1 MKFLLA
7 SNSPRRRELLGEVI
21 PSFEVVPSRY
31 QEVGLLGEG
40 GSERALRFAVGKA
53 KEVFSRFPDA
63 AVLGADTVVEL
74 EGNILGKPKDRAEAY
89 AMLRALSGKTHSVLS
104 GVCLVTPEG
113 KRLGV
118 EEALVTFRSLSD
130 EEISAYIDTGSP
142 MDKAGAYGIQDSG
155 FVSECSGSY
164 SCVVGLP
171 LERVREYCKELHLC

>member
-1 MKFLLA
+1 MRFLLA
-7 SNSPRRRELLGEVI
+7 SNSPRRRELLKEVI
-21 PSFEVVPSRY
+21 AAFQVVPSRY
-31 QEVGLLGEG
+31 EEVGKAGEK
-40 GSERALRFAVGKA
+40 GSERCLRFAEGKA
-53 KEVFSRFPDA
+53 EEVFSRFPDA

-74 EGNILGKPKDRAEAY
+74 DGAILGKPKTQAEAFS
-89 AMLRALSGKTHSVLS
+89 MLQALSGKTHSVFS

-118 EEALVTFRSLSD
+118 EEARVTFRPLSD
-130 EEISAYIDTGSP
+130 EEIRAYIATGSP

-155 FVSECSGSY
+155 FVSALSGSY